1 MDKEL
6 NQALRTPERLVPW
19 ETDWHL
25 KSKVILVRH
34 NTMFWQTISPHFVNN
49 LKKRSE
55 ITIAD
60 EEENTLS
67 KDEKMIPEADIKAS
81 IEKYKRHLSILKLRS

>member
-1 MDKEL
+1 
-6 NQALRTPERLVPW
+6 
-19 ETDWHL
+19 
-25 KSKVILVRH
+25 
-34 NTMFWQTISPHFVNN
+34 MFWQTISPHFVNN

-55 ITIAD
+55 ITKAD